1 MNSYRIFQKQMFSE
15 NRGVALLDPEGGDS
29 VPRTGV
35 FVQNAIL
42 IDNEDRFIS
51 TIFLK
56 PVTQMAS
63 YVVNIEVSD
72 GRLYFVDFRG
82 YRYRFNSTTMIATYD
97 EPYAKY

>member
-1 MNSYRIFQKQMFSE
+1 MNSDKVFQKQMFSE
-15 NRGVALLDPEGGDS
+15 KQGIALLDPEGGDS
-29 VPRTGV
+29 VPRTGL

-56 PVTQMAS
+56 PVTKMAS

-72 GRLYFVDFRG
+72 GGLYLVDFRG
-82 YRYRFNSTTMIATYD
+82 YRYRFNSTTMMATYD
-97 EPYAKY
+97 EPYEKY